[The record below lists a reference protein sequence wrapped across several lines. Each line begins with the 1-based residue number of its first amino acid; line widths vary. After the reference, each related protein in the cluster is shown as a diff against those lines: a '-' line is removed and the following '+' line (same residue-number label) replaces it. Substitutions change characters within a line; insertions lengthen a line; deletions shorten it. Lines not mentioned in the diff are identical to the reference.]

1 MWNEYH
7 ENILRQWG
15 EASACYRY
23 MHHRSFL
30 MYKKLSLRFNLPV
43 IVLSTITGTANFAQT
58 TLPASIQPAAPSI
71 IGGLNLV
78 AGLIATIMQFL
89 KVNELMENHRTS
101 ALGHGSLSRNIRLQ
115 LALPREERK
124 KEGLKFVEEC
134 KATYDSLLE
143 QCPAIPKKILLN
155 FEKEYPIDGVFTKPE
170 ILNVR
175 PIPPLKL
182 PKTVEPIRAITKTS
196 THLSSAQLG
205 ITLTTLL
212 TGFVAEP
219 ALTRL
224 LTPWLSQLGFSEDS
238 FRTISVVLAMTIA
251 TVFSFLIGELVP
263 KNAAL
268 SAPKKVLKMVVGFQ
282 LAFTWVFHYLVQF
295 MNNNG
300 NWLVRKFG
308 VEPKEELS
316 SARTAD
322 ELASLVRRSA
332 TLGSGP

>member
-1 MWNEYH
+1 MFIYYKMSEEINMEEMWNEYH

-15 EASACYRY
+15 EAAACYRY

-43 IVLSTITGTANFAQT
+43 IVLSTITGTANFAQS

-89 KVNELMENHRTS
+89 KVNELMENHRTA
-101 ALGHGSLSRNIRLQ
+101 ALGHGGLSRNIRLQ

-143 QCPAIPKKILLN
+143 QSPAVPKKILLN

-175 PIPPLKL
+175 PIPGLKL
-182 PKTVEPIRAITKTS
+182 PKTVEPIRAITK
-196 THLSSAQLG
+196 
-205 ITLTTLL
+205 
-212 TGFVAEP
+212 
-219 ALTRL
+219 
-224 LTPWLSQLGFSEDS
+224 D
-238 FRTISVVLAMTIA
+238 
-251 TVFSFLIGELVP
+251 TVFERVGEYLSP
-263 KNAAL
+263 KDEEYEEEEEEEDEEEE
-268 SAPKKVLKMVVGFQ
+268 
-282 LAFTWVFHYLVQF
+282 TD
-295 MNNNG
+295 
-300 NWLVRKFG
+300 
-308 VEPKEELS
+308 VEQGTPKE
-316 SARTAD
+316 
-322 ELASLVRRSA
+322 
-332 TLGSGP
+332 